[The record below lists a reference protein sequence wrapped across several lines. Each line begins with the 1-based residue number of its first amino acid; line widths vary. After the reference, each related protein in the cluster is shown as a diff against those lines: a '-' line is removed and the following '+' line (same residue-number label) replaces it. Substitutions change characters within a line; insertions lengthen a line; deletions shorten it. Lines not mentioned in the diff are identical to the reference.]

1 MSQDTQTILPFA
13 SISGKKVEADFDGG
27 NVTADGGVLFLRS
40 AESEMG
46 IIGRFVD
53 CLVDGRH
60 QGYVKHPVEEM
71 LQQRIY
77 QIACGYED
85 ANDCN
90 ELRRD
95 PGFKA
100 ACDRLPI
107 SGEDLCSQPTMS
119 RLENRVSKTGLYR
132 MARAVVDQFQ
142 ASYSTPPGE
151 IILDVDDT
159 DDTVHGAQQLS
170 LFNGYYGEH
179 CFLPLY
185 IYEGRSG
192 KLITAV
198 LRPGRRPT
206 GQEIVTILKR
216 VVAYLR
222 KAWPHVQILLRADSH
237 FSTPEV
243 HDWCEG
249 NQVYYVLGQAGNAK
263 LEKQGRPLLAQ
274 ARRLYSITREKVRL
288 FESFMYQAGT
298 WSKPRR
304 IVFKAEVTPEGA
316 NPRFVVTNLQ
326 SSQASFVYDR
336 IYCARGRMEG
346 FIKNHKTFLH
356 SDRTSCRKF
365 TANQFRLLL
374 HSAAYVLLHALCE
387 KGLQGT
393 QWARAQFDTIQ
404 NRILKV
410 GARVRELATRVKF
423 HFPTSFPL
431 KDVYARIISNWAVAY
446 S

>member
-1 MSQDTQTILPFA
+1 MGQDTQNALPFA
-13 SISGKKVEADFDGG
+13 SILGKKVEADFDGG
-27 NVTADGGVLFLRS
+27 NVTTDGGAMFLRLV
-40 AESEMG
+40 ESKVG
-46 IIGRFVD
+46 IIDRIVS
-53 CLVDGRH
+53 CLPDRRH
-60 QGYVKHPVEEM
+60 ASYVRHSLEEM
-71 LQQRIY
+71 IQQRVF

-107 SGEDLCSQPTMS
+107 SGEDLSSQPTMS
-119 RLENRVSKTGLYR
+119 RLENSVRKTDLYR
-132 MARAVVDQFQ
+132 MARALVDQFQ
-142 ASYSTPPGE
+142 ASYSTTPGE
-151 IILDVDDT
+151 IILDADDT

-185 IYEGRSG
+185 LFEGRSG

-206 GQEIVTILKR
+206 GKEIVAILKR

-222 KAWPHVQILLRADSH
+222 KAWPHVRILLRADSH

-249 NQVYYVLGQAGNAK
+249 NQVYYVLGQAGNEK

-274 ARRLYSITREKVRL
+274 ARRLHSTTREKVRL

-316 NPRFVVTNLQ
+316 NPRFVVTNLH
-326 SSQASFVYDR
+326 SSQASFIYDH

-374 HSAAYVLLHALCE
+374 HSAAYVLLHTLCE
-387 KGLQGT
+387 KGIQGT

-410 GARVRELATRVKF
+410 GARVRELATKVRF

-431 KDVYARIISNWAVAY
+431 KEVFARIIRNFASAY